1 MLAGI
6 DVACF
11 DVRPMRV
18 RTLRLPFDITIA
30 LPGSKS
36 VALRAIVAACLA
48 EGRTTIVDATPC
60 DDVLALA
67 DGLAKLGFR
76 IRWFAQDD
84 GILDIEGGLP
94 EGDGSATALIDCGAG
109 GAPLR
114 FLSAVATL
122 CPGTW
127 TLTGNARLQ
136 QRPIAALCDALRQL
150 GAQLD
155 DTDGHAPLT
164 IRGGGMLGGP
174 VALDASTSSQHLS
187 ALLLIGSLLGSG
199 IESGI
204 ESGLD
209 IELTGPLVS
218 AGYAD
223 LTARVLSDFGARIDV
238 RGKRW
243 SIAPRTLRSPGDL
256 RIEGDWSA
264 AGAFLVLAR
273 ITRSRFRGANLA
285 LDSAQGDRLM
295 PLLLEQLGDTGDLV
309 VDLADTPDQA
319 PNLVVAALFRD
330 GETILGGGAH
340 LRDKESDR
348 ITCLVTELQK
358 TGADVVATADGFAVR
373 GGRPLH
379 GAALCS
385 HGDHRLAMAFAVLGS
400 VVEGIEIDDVDCV
413 KKSYPRFFADLASCA
428 QLPRAIALVGMRGA
442 GKSTLA
448 PALAEALSLQAAD
461 TDAEFE
467 RDHGPIRGFV
477 QRHGWDAFRAHE
489 AAIVA
494 RVIVPGQVVAIGG
507 GAIESP
513 GTERLLHD
521 RALVVWLQEDVAT
534 LTERLARGDRPRLT
548 ELPLEEEVRTLLAR
562 REPAFAAVA
571 TTVLNGGSVAQRVTA
586 VRDWLRAPWLA
597 HPQTDTRKESDA
609 GEQLR

>member
-60 DDVLALA
+60 DDVLALV

-164 IRGGGMLGGP
+164 IRGGGMHGGP

-204 ESGLD
+204 AFDGRSL
-209 IELTGPLVS
+209 LPM
-218 AGYAD
+218 
-223 LTARVLSDFGARIDV
+223 V
-238 RGKRW
+238 RGEVESHESEFYITECTWMRKHGW
-243 SIAPRTLRSPGDL
+243 RTPQWKL
-256 RIEGDWSA
+256 IE
-264 AGAFLVLAR
+264 
-273 ITRSRFRGANLA
+273 A
-285 LDSAQGDRLM
+285 L
-295 PLLLEQLGDTGDLV
+295 E
-309 VDLADTPDQA
+309 PDFHFKPA
-319 PNLVVAALFRD
+319 VELYNLVED
-330 GETILGGGAH
+330 PGE
-340 LRDKESDR
+340 
-348 ITCLVTELQK
+348 LVN
-358 TGADVVATADGFAVR
+358 
-373 GGRPLH
+373 
-379 GAALCS
+379 
-385 HGDHRLAMAFAVLGS
+385 
-400 VVEGIEIDDVDCV
+400 
-413 KKSYPRFFADLASCA
+413 
-428 QLPRAIALVGMRGA
+428 
-442 GKSTLA
+442 
-448 PALAEALSLQAAD
+448 LAEAEPEMVDFLRKRRDAWVAKREQETGLPNPIHTQGDWHGIEGIGPFKTSQQAYDTLHIGDPGQAAKLQA
-461 TDAEFE
+461 
-467 RDHGPIRGFV
+467 
-477 QRHGWDAFRAHE
+477 E
-489 AAIVA
+489 A
-494 RVIVPGQVVAIGG
+494 
-507 GAIESP
+507 
-513 GTERLLHD
+513 
-521 RALVVWLQEDVAT
+521 
-534 LTERLARGDRPRLT
+534 
-548 ELPLEEEVRTLLAR
+548 
-562 REPAFAAVA
+562 
-571 TTVLNGGSVAQRVTA
+571 
-586 VRDWLRAPWLA
+586 
-597 HPQTDTRKESDA
+597 RK
-609 GEQLR
+609 

>member
-18 RTLRLPFDITIA
+18 HTLRLPFDITIA

-60 DDVLALA
+60 DDVLALV

-164 IRGGGMLGGP
+164 IRGGGMHGGP

-273 ITRSRFRGANLA
+273 ITRSRFRGPRRCSRARGSTA
-285 LDSAQGDRLM
+285 PRAAPCS
-295 PLLLEQLGDTGDLV
+295 
-309 VDLADTPDQA
+309 TPRC
-319 PNLVVAALFRD
+319 VRRAAR
-330 GETILGGGAH
+330 A
-340 LRDKESDR
+340 SPS
-348 ITCLVTELQK
+348 
-358 TGADVVATADGFAVR
+358 TASTWCPRSTPCSIAARPSPMRCAAV
-373 GGRPLH
+373 P
-379 GAALCS
+379 GAATPA
-385 HGDHRLAMAFAVLGS
+385 R
-400 VVEGIEIDDVDCV
+400 
-413 KKSYPRFFADLASCA
+413 AS
-428 QLPRAIALVGMRGA
+428 
-442 GKSTLA
+442 
-448 PALAEALSLQAAD
+448 
-461 TDAEFE
+461 
-467 RDHGPIRGFV
+467 
-477 QRHGWDAFRAHE
+477 
-489 AAIVA
+489 
-494 RVIVPGQVVAIGG
+494 
-507 GAIESP
+507 
-513 GTERLLHD
+513 
-521 RALVVWLQEDVAT
+521 AT
-534 LTERLARGDRPRLT
+534 
-548 ELPLEEEVRTLLAR
+548 
-562 REPAFAAVA
+562 
-571 TTVLNGGSVAQRVTA
+571 
-586 VRDWLRAPWLA
+586 W
-597 HPQTDTRKESDA
+597 
-609 GEQLR
+609 